1 MADSSFEPDAEV
13 PPYEGRKD
21 KTGAAAEADHKAFRP
36 DEYAP
41 PPGPDREISE
51 EERTGVDS
59 TDTTGASPLGVGE
72 STSESGEELAARDP
86 EDRAK
91 TGVHGQ
97 SERPYGSPAQT
108 DSVGAQDNVDDDSP
122 PTQRT

>member
-1 MADSSFEPDAEV
+1 MTDSSVNPDAEV
-13 PPYEGRKD
+13 PPYEGRND
-21 KTGAAAEADHKAFRP
+21 KTGAAAEADHKAFRA
-36 DEYAP
+36 DENAP
-41 PPGPDREISE
+41 PPGPGRDISD
-51 EERTGVDS
+51 EERSGVDS

-72 STSESGEELAARDP
+72 STSESGEEIADRDP
-86 EDRAK
+86 EEREK

-108 DSVGAQDNVDDDSP
+108 DSVGVQDTVTDAP

>member
-1 MADSSFEPDAEV
+1 MADTSFEPDAEV
-13 PPYEGRKD
+13 PPYEGRQD
-21 KTGAAAEADHKAFRP
+21 KTGAAAEADHKAFRA
-36 DEYAP
+36 DEHAP
-41 PPGPDREISE
+41 PAGEGREISE
-51 EERTGVDS
+51 EERGGVDS

-72 STSESGEELAARDP
+72 STTESGEELADRDP
-86 EDRAK
+86 AERSE

-108 DSVGAQDNVDDDSP
+108 DSVGAQDNVTDAP